1 MGKYAQNIMMS
12 VQSKYSLYCY
22 FWLKIFSKSKTQRLV
37 GFSTPF
43 FWFCVRIFWSLGK
56 IVAAG
61 GWQGHMVVTELNVGT
76 TMGST
81 LRTLDN
87 APLVVFI
94 FSKRQKTSHPR
105 LRFVFAHFTH
115 CTQWRLNIANF
126 THYTHYIQWRLNIAD
141 FRDSILHRLWKYTLV
156 NTWAHC
162 TSKMT
167 YSHITV
173 YSTLYIARYLER
185 VELYTKCGPSTSFSF
200 FSSNF
205 SRQMLLSLFSGTSAK
220 PPMETHELF
229 TRTTVHI
236 KLKTHEI

>member
-12 VQSKYSLYCY
+12 VQSKYSFYCY
-22 FWLKIFSKSKTQRLV
+22 FWLKIFSKSRTQRLV

-115 CTQWRLNIANF
+115 
-126 THYTHYIQWRLNIAD
+126 YTQWRLNIAD
-141 FRDSILHRLWKYTLV
+141 FRDSILHSLWEYTLV

-173 YSTLYIARYLER
+173 CSAVYIR
-185 VELYTKCGPSTSFSF
+185 VFLKGHF
-200 FSSNF
+200 
-205 SRQMLLSLFSGTSAK
+205 AK
-220 PPMETHELF
+220 
-229 TRTTVHI
+229 
-236 KLKTHEI
+236 K

>member
-1 MGKYAQNIMMS
+1 MWGPLWGARFAHWTMHH
-12 VQSKYSLYCY
+12 
-22 FWLKIFSKSKTQRLV
+22 
-37 GFSTPF
+37 
-43 FWFCVRIFWSLGK
+43 WSF
-56 IVAAG
+56 
-61 GWQGHMVVTELNVGT
+61 
-76 TMGST
+76 
-81 LRTLDN
+81 
-87 APLVVFI
+87 FI

-115 CTQWRLNIANF
+115 CTQRRLNIANF

-141 FRDSILHRLWKYTLV
+141 FRDSILHSLWEYTLV

-173 YSTLYIARYLER
+173 CSAVYIARYLER

-229 TRTTVHI
+229 TRTTVHYQI
-236 KLKTHEI
+236 ENT